1 MGLWCSGFR
10 PHYPWLRVPGA
21 LDVDGSPR
29 HQAGVSP
36 VSGLE
41 WTGLPWQTRLN
52 SSIADGI
59 DRDAKALVSR
69 LESQDARDPTGSRS
83 GSASWLGTAPSPP
96 PPTSWST
103 P

>member
-1 MGLWCSGFR
+1 MTPSSVPWCNGFR

-29 HQAGVSP
+29 HQAGASP
-36 VSGLE
+36 VPGLE
-41 WTGLPWQTRLN
+41 WMGLPWQTRLN

-69 LESQDARDPTGSRS
+69 LESQGLTSAARR
-83 GSASWLGTAPSPP
+83 ASPG
-96 PPTSWST
+96 
-103 P
+103 